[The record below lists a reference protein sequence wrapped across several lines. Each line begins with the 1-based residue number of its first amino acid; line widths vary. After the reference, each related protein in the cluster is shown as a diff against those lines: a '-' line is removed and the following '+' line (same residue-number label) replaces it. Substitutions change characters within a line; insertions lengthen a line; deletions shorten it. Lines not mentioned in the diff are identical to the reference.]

1 LKNALK
7 LILTVIVLS
16 YIVDKVI
23 YYSIDTIGDEVLAG
37 DRLGKLNHFYKIKDT
52 TSVLIFGSSR
62 ANHNLDLKNFRISSS
77 FNMGKDGTS
86 LAYFYTL
93 MSTLPIDTKQTILL
107 HIDSRQIFEEK
118 YDGKDIYGLTTK
130 YHKDDII
137 RREINALGMNSAF
150 QNLYWTTDYNGIF
163 LYTLISY
170 FKPEYDYK
178 EYDGYDPIVVDSV
191 QKIIF
196 KRLLQKKESKISP
209 LLVRYMNENC
219 PAEYQPDSLSLSYL
233 NKIISLCKNNN
244 KSLIVFTSPFYN
256 DNCKSD
262 NIELAR
268 IFEENQIPYYDFS
281 DFFKNTNS
289 ITYWKDY
296 IHLSDKGASVFSA
309 PFFKEIEKEI
319 WR

>member
-1 LKNALK
+1 MK
-7 LILTVIVLS
+7 
-16 YIVDKVI
+16 
-23 YYSIDTIGDEVLAG
+23 
-37 DRLGKLNHFYKIKDT
+37 
-52 TSVLIFGSSR
+52 
-62 ANHNLDLKNFRISSS
+62 
-77 FNMGKDGTS
+77 
-86 LAYFYTL
+86 
-93 MSTLPIDTKQTILL
+93 
-107 HIDSRQIFEEK
+107 
-118 YDGKDIYGLTTK
+118 
-130 YHKDDII
+130 
-137 RREINALGMNSAF
+137 
-150 QNLYWTTDYNGIF
+150 
-163 LYTLISY
+163 
-170 FKPEYDYK
+170 
-178 EYDGYDPIVVDSV
+178 
-191 QKIIF
+191 
-196 KRLLQKKESKISP
+196 
-209 LLVRYMNENC
+209 
-219 PAEYQPDSLSLSYL
+219 LSYL